1 MGEKEDTEEIVKEL
15 VRKGEEKIQSAQ
27 ILLNNE
33 QFDDSISRSY
43 YAVFLISK
51 ALLLLL
57 GSDPKTHSG
66 MITMLSLKAIKEGII
81 PVQIGKHISHLLEA
95 RQNSDYAIFTY
106 YNRQDA
112 QNLLEKAQKVVSKI
126 KSVLREKFDIE
137 LPS

>member
-1 MGEKEDTEEIVKEL
+1 MGEKEDTEEIVKQL
-15 VRKGEEKIQSAQ
+15 VKKGEEKIESAQ
-27 ILLNNE
+27 ILLNND

-57 GSDPKTHSG
+57 GSEPKTHSR

-81 PVQIGKHISHLLEA
+81 PIEIGKDISHLLEA

-106 YNRQDA
+106 YNEQDA
-112 QNLLEKAQKVVSKI
+112 KNLLEKAQNVVSKI
-126 KSVLREKFDIE
+126 KSVLKEKFEID